1 MGFFGGGG
9 GGTTPVNMVG
19 ASSGTAGTAGYVPA
33 PAAGEE
39 HKLLRGD
46 ATFQGVPFPQK
57 LLSSST
63 SDITNG
69 NSTGNVIGMIG
80 MTNLTSSGNYPFYYN
95 RQYFVPVWIPS
106 TLTSWSLNVVVGSS
120 PTVNLTFK
128 IGVYDRSTSTGLV
141 GNRVSVSSA
150 QSLLTSTSGGT
161 IFTVAFTDTLNQGLY
176 FLAFCGGTLAVPPTM
191 QGNTV
196 PSTTYVM
203 QTMSMIGACNRAG
216 STGGFYKTLSTGY
229 GTDDF
234 PSSMGSTGYST
245 GDQFPRMYITY

>member
-1 MGFFGGGG
+1 MSGFFGGGG
-9 GGTTPVNMVG
+9 TAPVNMTG
-19 ASSGTAGTAGYVPA
+19 ATSSVTGTAGYVSA

-63 SDITNG
+63 SDITNQ

-80 MTNLTSSGNYPFYYN
+80 MTNLTSSGNYLFYYN

-120 PTVNLTFK
+120 PVNNIAFK

-176 FLAFCGGTLAVPPTM
+176 FLSFCGGTLAIAPTM

-196 PSTTYVM
+196 PSNTYVM

-216 STGGFYKTLSTGY
+216 STGGFYKLLSTGY

>member
-1 MGFFGGGG
+1 MGFLGGGS
-9 GGTTPVNMVG
+9 PSNLVG
-19 ASSGTAGTAGYVPA
+19 ATSSSGGTAGLVPA

-57 LLSSST
+57 LLSSNT

-80 MTNLTSSGNYPFYYN
+80 MTNLTSSGNYGFYYN

-120 PTVNLTFK
+120 PAANITFK

-150 QSLLTSTSGGT
+150 LSLLTSTSGGT
-161 IFTVAFTDTLNQGLY
+161 IFTNAFIDTLNQGLY
-176 FLAFCGGTLAVPPTM
+176 FLSFCGGTLATAPNM
-191 QGNTV
+191 QGNTL

-203 QTMSMIGACNRAG
+203 QVMSIIGACNRAG

-234 PSSMGSTGYST
+234 PSSMGSTGYNT

>member
-1 MGFFGGGG
+1 MSGFFGGGG
-9 GGTTPVNMVG
+9 TASSNLVG
-19 ASSGTAGTAGYVPA
+19 ASSSSGGTAGLVPA
-33 PAAGEE
+33 PVAGEE

-63 SDITNG
+63 SDITNQ

-80 MTNLTSSGNYPFYYN
+80 MTNLTSSGNYQFYYN

-106 TLTSWSLNVVVGSS
+106 TLTSWSLNVVVGAS
-120 PTVNLTFK
+120 PSVNLAFK

-196 PSTTYVM
+196 PSGTYVM
-203 QTMSMIGACNRAG
+203 QIMSMIGVCIRAG

-234 PSSMGSTGYST
+234 PSSMGSTGYNT

>member
-1 MGFFGGGG
+1 MGFLGGGS
-9 GGTTPVNMVG
+9 PSNLVG
-19 ASSGTAGTAGYVPA
+19 ATSSAAGTAGLVPA

-80 MTNLTSSGNYPFYYN
+80 MTNLTSSGNYGFYYN

-120 PTVNLTFK
+120 PAVNITFK

-176 FLAFCGGTLAVPPTM
+176 FLSFCGGTLATAPTM

-203 QTMSMIGACNRAG
+203 QVMSMIGACNRAG
-216 STGGFYKTLSTGY
+216 STAGFYKILSTGY